1 MRRLAQVLAGIID
14 GDVCLAGESQA
25 SDQELGIIYPCA
37 VELKLGPLGVDSA
50 IQLGGVGAAIDIGF
64 LGVPAP
70 LVKQHAVERTRRIIQ
85 AGQIDR
91 PRISAGAAIDRD
103 TAEGR
108 IAGCR
113 RRAGAVGRIR
123 RASGWI
129 IVASGHIKH
138 HASAGYSTV
147 AGDTEISAFDDVNS
161 GREIIIGI
169 LNLKGIV
176 NARQ

>member
-1 MRRLAQVLAGIID
+1 MRRLTQVLAGIID

-25 SDQELGIIYPCA
+25 SDQELGIIYPGA

-50 IQLGGVGAAIDIGF
+50 IQLGGVGAAIDVGF

-70 LVKQHAVERTRRIIQ
+70 LVKQHAVERTRRIVQ

-91 PRISAGAAIDRD
+91 ARISARAAIDRNA
-103 TAEGR
+103 AESR
-108 IAGCR
+108 IAGGR
-113 RRAGAVGRIR
+113 RRAAAVGRIR
-123 RASGWI
+123 RAGGRI
-129 IVASGHIKH
+129 VVASRDIKH
-138 HASAGYSTV
+138 HARASYITIAGNTQV
-147 AGDTEISAFDDVNS
+147 PAFDHVNS